1 MRLFKETDKCP
12 VNNAFKLLRYF
23 IYPLQYIETL
33 LYICDMKRRII
44 TFGRY
49 FSEFMEGL
57 TVKEREKVDYGLV
70 LLKTQGRLPAK
81 FVKYIRDG
89 LFELRTEYNG
99 NIYRVFFIFDE
110 GNIVVLFNGFQKKTQ
125 KTPVNEI
132 VKALKI
138 KEEYYDYKRNNDQ

>member
-1 MRLFKETDKCP
+1 MRLFKEIDKCP